1 MNRIRVVKINC
12 SCIEIQVTYKLK
24 MLEKNKKVF
33 LVQSQ
38 RIASIWVIGFIMM
51 HLDMIG
57 EFLSNKRG
65 RWEAFSFQPTAG
77 IGKDRTKPF
86 ANRRG
91 VTLEIKKKQD

>member
-1 MNRIRVVKINC
+1 MSKSIVVA
-12 SCIEIQVTYKLK
+12 LK
-24 MLEKNKKVF
+24 FRSLINKKGSKGTKKYLVF
-33 LVQSQ
+33 LIQSQ

-57 EFLSNKRG
+57 EFLSNRRG
-65 RWEAFSFQPTAG
+65 RWEAFNFQPTAG

-91 VTLEIKKKQD
+91 VTLEM

>member
-1 MNRIRVVKINC
+1 MYRIRVVKVNC
-12 SCIEIQVTYKLK
+12 SSIEIQVTYRLK
-24 MLEKNKKVF
+24 MLKKNKKVF

-38 RIASIWVIGFIMM
+38 SIASIWVIGFIMM

-57 EFLSNKRG
+57 EFLSNRRG
-65 RWEAFSFQPTAG
+65 RWEAFSFQPAAG

-91 VTLEIKKKQD
+91 VTLEM